1 MKRYLFE
8 QILKGLQRKMVF
20 ITGPRQVGKTYLSKW
35 FDDAEFIQLVHNLHN
50 EEDNENIQI
59 RRAGDWLRELE
70 V

>member
-20 ITGPRQVGKTYLSKW
+20 ITGPRQVGKTYLSKR

-50 EEDNENIQI
+50 EEDNENI
-59 RRAGDWLRELE
+59 
-70 V
+70 